1 MSPFEWSES
10 AVGGQGMSRRGSALV
25 ISGEPR
31 TAVAVT
37 LVLQEMDLA
46 VDLGYEA
53 TFAARWM
60 RHARYDVVVLG
71 ALDVATPLEPEFVAD
86 LRRVAP
92 EARLL
97 ILGDHAWTEGEADRL
112 GVELVSLPLQVND
125 LVDRLLPAA

>member
-10 AVGGQGMSRRGSALV
+10 AIGGQGMSRRGSALV

-53 TFAARWM
+53 TFAARWI

-71 ALDVATPLEPEFVAD
+71 ALDAATPSTPSSWRTSAGSRPRHASSSSATTRGQRA
-86 LRRVAP
+86 RRS
-92 EARLL
+92 
-97 ILGDHAWTEGEADRL
+97 AWAWKSSR
-112 GVELVSLPLQVND
+112 SPC
-125 LVDRLLPAA
+125 R